1 VRACGAR
8 CQAEW
13 KLQAASANGHKLP
26 CSFLPRGSCTRM
38 KRRHTYTHSR
48 PHENTPRHPQLKA
61 PRTPRRT
68 APHDQQGQPNRANA
82 AHFQEPKWSQTPSSL
97 PPPAPPAKATKRR
110 KAGLLADRR
119 GAPVAHTGRWGKV
132 ASSPAAVSPHTRAH
146 ARAAENAPSWRPRR
160 SAEVR
165 PQRLLAASPDR
176 ARSSR
181 RRRRLKYG

>member
-1 VRACGAR
+1 M
-8 CQAEW
+8 
-13 KLQAASANGHKLP
+13 HKN
-26 CSFLPRGSCTRM
+26 
-38 KRRHTYTHSR
+38 
-48 PHENTPRHPQLKA
+48 E
-61 PRTPRRT
+61 
-68 APHDQQGQPNRANA
+68 
-82 AHFQEPKWSQTPSSL
+82 PSSHTHTHKPARKHAEASITQSTPHPSAISPPRPARPAQHSPRCTLSRAKVVANSLL
-97 PPPAPPAKATKRR
+97 PPPASPKATKRR

-119 GAPVAHTGRWGKV
+119 RAPVAHTGRWGKV

>member
-1 VRACGAR
+1 MFFLTTGFMHKNETSSHIHTLTHAR
-8 CQAEW
+8 TKTRQGIHNSKHPAPLGEQPPTTG
-13 KLQAASANGHKLP
+13 KASP
-26 CSFLPRGSCTRM
+26 T
-38 KRRHTYTHSR
+38 
-48 PHENTPRHPQLKA
+48 
-61 PRTPRRT
+61 
-68 APHDQQGQPNRANA
+68 RANA

-97 PPPAPPAKATKRR
+97 PPPAKATKCR

-119 GAPVAHTGRWGKV
+119 RALVAHTGRWGKV

-160 SAEVR
+160 SAAEVR

-181 RRRRLKYG
+181 QRRRLKYG

>member
-1 VRACGAR
+1 M
-8 CQAEW
+8 
-13 KLQAASANGHKLP
+13 HKN
-26 CSFLPRGSCTRM
+26 
-38 KRRHTYTHSR
+38 
-48 PHENTPRHPQLKA
+48 E
-61 PRTPRRT
+61 
-68 APHDQQGQPNRANA
+68 
-82 AHFQEPKWSQTPSSL
+82 PSSHSHTHKPARKHAEASITQSTPHPSAISPPRPARPAQHSPRCTLSRAKVVTNSLL
-97 PPPAPPAKATKRR
+97 PPPSTASPKATKCK

-119 GAPVAHTGRWGKV
+119 RAPVAHTGRWGKV